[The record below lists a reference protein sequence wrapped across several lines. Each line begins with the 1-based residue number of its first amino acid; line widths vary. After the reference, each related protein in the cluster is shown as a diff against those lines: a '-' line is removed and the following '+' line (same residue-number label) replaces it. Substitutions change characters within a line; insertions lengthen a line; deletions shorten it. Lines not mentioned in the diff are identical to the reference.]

1 MSVKEEKKA
10 AATICARSA
19 IALGVVI
26 DLSPAPSA
34 APEIRWALQDLRRL
48 FSYMHLYNHTLAM
61 GSPSD
66 VEKWRR
72 DGARIRAE
80 ASETL
85 QKFLDACLPSLG
97 TGPRLDELQ
106 RGDRA
111 DREPEVERGL
121 SRGAG

>member
-1 MSVKEEKKA
+1 MKEEKQA
-10 AATICARSA
+10 AATMCARAAVA
-19 IALGVVI
+19 IGVAI

-34 APEIRWALQDLRRL
+34 APEVRWAFQGLRRL
-48 FSYMHLYNHTLAM
+48 ISSMYLYNNMLAT

-72 DGARIRAE
+72 DGTKIRAE

-97 TGPRLDELQ
+97 TEPQLDELHQ
-106 RGDRA
+106 EHQA
-111 DREPEVERGL
+111 EPEHMVENGVGR
-121 SRGAG
+121 